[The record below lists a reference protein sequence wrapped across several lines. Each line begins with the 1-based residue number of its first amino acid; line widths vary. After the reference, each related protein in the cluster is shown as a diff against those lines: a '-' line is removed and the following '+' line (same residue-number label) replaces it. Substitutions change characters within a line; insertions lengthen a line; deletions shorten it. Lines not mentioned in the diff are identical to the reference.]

1 MPLQYKFD
9 QLLDFPCDQHLRII
23 VLNDDTEPQRLVD
36 HILELMP
43 DSTDVDSIMD
53 SRLSSNGKYIS
64 YTVRVRFNSAE
75 QIEMLY
81 RELPKLDFVKP
92 LL

>member
-23 VLNDDTEPQRLVD
+23 VLNDDTEPQRLID

-64 YTVRVRFNSAE
+64 YNVRVRFNSAE

-81 RELPKLDFVKP
+81 RELPKLDFVKH

>member
-23 VLNDDTEPQRLVD
+23 VLND
-36 HILELMP
+36 
-43 DSTDVDSIMD
+43 
-53 SRLSSNGKYIS
+53 S

-81 RELPKLDFVKP
+81 RELPKLDFVKH